1 MKEHSSKKK
10 VADMSRSPAEPEV
23 ALAALLRFLGTAAR
37 NHPAVDELRKAGAA
51 HIKALVLMKKE
62 FEKLR
67 EVWLA
72 QRVNWSDCESLNCV
86 AGTGRTSC

>member
-1 MKEHSSKKK
+1 
-10 VADMSRSPAEPEV
+10 
-23 ALAALLRFLGTAAR
+23 
-37 NHPAVDELRKAGAA
+37 VDELRKAGAA

-72 QRVNWSDCESLNCV
+72 QREVL
-86 AGTGRTSC
+86 